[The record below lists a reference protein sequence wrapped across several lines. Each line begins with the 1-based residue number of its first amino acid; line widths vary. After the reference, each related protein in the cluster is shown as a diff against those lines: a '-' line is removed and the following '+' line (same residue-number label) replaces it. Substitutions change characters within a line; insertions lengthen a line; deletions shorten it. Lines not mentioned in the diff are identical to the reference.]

1 MTDFLKSNIIYIIA
15 ILITAVWAA
24 LTFIITTAFIQKA
37 PQADITN
44 LFALYTTVNGVFVSV
59 LSYWFGTTKS
69 SKDKDETI
77 KQLSNG

>member
-1 MTDFLKSNIIYIIA
+1 MIA
-15 ILITAVWAA
+15 ILITLVWSA
-24 LTFIITTAFIQKA
+24 LTFVITAAFIQKA

-44 LFALYTTVNGVFVSV
+44 LFALYTTVNGVFASV

-77 KQLSNG
+77 KNLMNEKS